1 MLLDIHPENPDTRK
15 IDQAVKLLKKG
26 AVIIYPTD
34 SVYSIGCA
42 LSNKKALERLAQIK
56 GIKLEKA
63 NFSLVCADLSD
74 LSNYAKQV
82 DTNIYKLMKRALPGP
97 YTFILNASSQV
108 PKFFTAKKKTVG
120 IRVPDNKIAQALIAE
135 LGEPLVATSVHDD
148 QDDLM
153 EYITDAEL
161 IHERFEKQV
170 DAVINGGVG
179 NMEASTI
186 FDCTKNEAELIREG
200 LGPVEGLI

>member
-1 MLLDIHPENPDTRK
+1 MLLDIHPENPDSRK
-15 IDQAVKLLKKG
+15 IDQVVKLLRKG
-26 AVIIYPTD
+26 AIIIYPTD

-42 LSNKKALERLAQIK
+42 LSSKKALERLAQIK

-63 NFSLVCADLSD
+63 NFSLICADLSD

-108 PKFFTAKKKTVG
+108 PKFFTVKKKTVG

-153 EYITDAEL
+153 EYITDPEL
-161 IHERFEKQV
+161 IHERYEKQV
-170 DAVINGGVG
+170 DAVLNGGVG

-186 FDCTKNEAELIREG
+186 FDCTKNTAELIREG
-200 LGPVEGLI
+200 LGSVEGFI

>member
-1 MLLDIHPENPDTRK
+1 MLLDIHPDNPDVRK

-42 LSNKKALERLAQIK
+42 LGNKKALERLAQIK

-63 NFSLVCADLSD
+63 NFSLVCTDLSD
-74 LSNYAKQV
+74 LSYYAKQV

-120 IRVPDNKIAQALIAE
+120 IRVPDNKIVQALIEA

-148 QDDLM
+148 QDDFM
-153 EYITDAEL
+153 DYITDAEL

-186 FDCTKNEAELIREG
+186 FDCTKNEAELVREG
-200 LGPVEGLI
+200 IGPGEGLI